1 MQKLIVALTLLFGG
15 IAANDRD
22 GHSRLLRG
30 RGTQKIEQ
38 TCLWAVSVISIQ

>member
-30 RGTQKIEQ
+30 RGKT
-38 TCLWAVSVISIQ
+38 VD